1 MKIKQKQPV
10 RGEVYLCQFDPARG
24 SEQAAG
30 TRPAVIVERTAFSSV
45 AAKRHVLVAAI
56 TTNPKCERLP
66 FCVRLEAGEGNGL
79 KTTSY
84 LNTSHIHAFSKDR
97 LLKKTGKLTSGEIAE
112 MDRALRQMLDL

>member
-1 MKIKQKQPV
+1 MKIKLNQPI

-24 SEQAAG
+24 SEQAD

-66 FCVRLEAGEGNGL
+66 FCVRLEAGTGNGL

-84 LNTSHIHAFSKDR
+84 LNPSHMHAFSKDR
-97 LLKKTGKLTSGEIAE
+97 LLKKMGKLTTGEIAE
-112 MDRALRQMLDL
+112 IDLALRQILDL

>member
-24 SEQAAG
+24 SEQAG

-45 AAKRHVLVAAI
+45 AAKRHVLVAAF
-56 TTNPKCERLP
+56 TTTPKCERLP
-66 FCVRLEAGEGNGL
+66 FCVRLEAGKENGL

-97 LLKKTGKLTSGEIAE
+97 LLKKMGKLTSGEIAE
-112 MDRALRQMLDL
+112 MDLALRQMLDL

>member
-1 MKIKQKQPV
+1 MKVKQKQPV

-24 SEQAAG
+24 SEKAV

-45 AAKRHVLVAAI
+45 AAKRHVLVAAF
-56 TTNPKCERLP
+56 TTNSKSERLP
-66 FCVRLEAGEGNGL
+66 FCVRLEARKGNGF

-84 LNTSHIHAFSKDR
+84 LNTGHIHAFSKDR
-97 LLKKTGKLTSGEIAE
+97 LLKKMGKLTSGEISE

>member
-1 MKIKQKQPV
+1 MRIKQKQPV
-10 RGEVYLCQFDPARG
+10 RGELYLCQFDPARG
-24 SEQAAG
+24 SEQAG
-30 TRPAVIVERTAFSSV
+30 TRPALIVERTAFSSV

-56 TTNPKCERLP
+56 TANPKCERLP
-66 FCVRLEAGEGNGL
+66 FCVRLEAGKSNGL

-97 LLKKTGKLTSGEIAE
+97 LLKKMGKLTSKEMEE

>member
-1 MKIKQKQPV
+1 MKSKPKQPV

-24 SEQAAG
+24 SEQAG

-56 TTNPKCERLP
+56 TTNPKCVRLP
-66 FCVRLEAGEGNGL
+66 FCVRLEAAKGKGL
-79 KTTSY
+79 KSTSY
-84 LNTSHIHAFSKDR
+84 LNASHLHAFSKDR
-97 LLKKTGKLTSGEIAE
+97 LLKKMGKLTSGEIAG

>member
-10 RGEVYLCQFDPARG
+10 RGEVYLCRFDLARG
-24 SEQAAG
+24 SEQAG
-30 TRPAVIVERTAFSSV
+30 TRPVVIVERTAFSSV

-66 FCVRLEAGEGNGL
+66 FCVRLEAGKGNGL

-97 LLKKTGKLTSGEIAE
+97 LLKKMGTLTSEKIIE
-112 MDRALRQMLDL
+112 VDRVLRQMLDL

>member
-1 MKIKQKQPV
+1 MKSKPKQPV

-24 SEQAAG
+24 SEQAG

-56 TTNPKCERLP
+56 TSNPKCERLP
-66 FCVRLEAGEGNGL
+66 FCVALEAGKGTGL

-84 LNTSHIHAFSKDR
+84 VNTSHIHAFSKDR
-97 LLKKTGKLTSGEIAE
+97 LLKKMGRLTSGKMAE

>member
-10 RGEVYLCQFDPARG
+10 RGEVYLCQFDPAPG
-24 SEQAAG
+24 SEQAG

-45 AAKRHVLVAAI
+45 AVKRHVLVAAI
-56 TTNPKCERLP
+56 TTNAKCERLP
-66 FCVRLEAGEGNGL
+66 FCVRLEAGKRNGL

-97 LLKKTGKLTSGEIAE
+97 LLKKMGKLTSGEMAE

>member
-1 MKIKQKQPV
+1 MRSRPKQPV

-24 SEQAAG
+24 SEQAG

-45 AAKRHVLVAAI
+45 GAKPHVLIAAI
-56 TTNPKCERLP
+56 TTNPKCESLP
-66 FCVRLEAGEGNGL
+66 FCLRLEPGKGNGL
-79 KTTSY
+79 KATSY

-97 LLKKTGKLTSGEIAE
+97 LLKKMGKLTSEKMVE

>member
-1 MKIKQKQPV
+1 MKSKQKQPV

-24 SEQAAG
+24 SEQAG
-30 TRPAVIVERTAFSSV
+30 TRPAVIVERSAFSSV
-45 AAKRHVLVAAI
+45 VAKRHVLVAAI

-66 FCVRLEAGEGNGL
+66 FCVRIEPAKENGL

-97 LLKKTGKLTSGEIAE
+97 LLKKMGKLTVRE
-112 MDRALRQMLDL
+112 MSDMDHALRQMLDL

>member
-10 RGEVYLCQFDPARG
+10 RGEVYLCQFDHARG
-24 SEQAAG
+24 SEQAG
-30 TRPAVIVERTAFSSV
+30 TRPAVVVERTAFSTV
-45 AAKRHVLVAAI
+45 AAKRHVLVAAF

-66 FCVRLEAGEGNGL
+66 FCVRLEARKGNGL

-84 LNTSHIHAFSKDR
+84 LNTSHTHAFSKDR
-97 LLKKTGKLTSGEIAE
+97 LLKKMGKLTSGEIAE